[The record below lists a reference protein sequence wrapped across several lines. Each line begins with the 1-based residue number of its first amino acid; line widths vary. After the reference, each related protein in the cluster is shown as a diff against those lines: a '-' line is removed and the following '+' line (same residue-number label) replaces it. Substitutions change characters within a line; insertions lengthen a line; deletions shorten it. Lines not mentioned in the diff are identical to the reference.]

1 MDNGQLTVSKLLLSL
16 LIGSILFSACR
27 KENFSPTTEKVVG
40 CKLQTENPAGR
51 SYAAE
56 SVVSFN
62 CTDKHCGIL
71 PLSNK
76 NYWVYQDSLY
86 DNGVFLR
93 VQYDTLRYSYNKK
106 SLTDGIIWWES
117 NFTVGLP
124 ETLFANESTFFTLGN
139 RLFTTGIKDAKKD
152 YSIPVS
158 DTLKY
163 LTSFEDIAAAGISIK
178 LKTTFKTPAGI
189 FNDCVYFEK
198 NARSFRKDQVVFK
211 PGLGVVKYIQE
222 KAQPGST
229 LIKLQQI
236 STLVAM
242 HIE

>member
-1 MDNGQLTVSKLLLSL
+1 MDNGQTTLSKLLLSL

-27 KENFSPTTEKVVG
+27 KDSFSPVTEPVIS

-51 SYAAE
+51 SYSAE
-56 SVVSFN
+56 SVVSFT
-62 CTDKHCGIL
+62 CVDKHCGIL
-71 PLSNK
+71 PLSSK
-76 NYWVYQDSLY
+76 NYWVYEDSVY
-86 DNGVFLR
+86 DNGIFLR
-93 VQYDTLRYSYNKK
+93 VQFDTLRYSSNKK

-117 NFTVGLP
+117 NITVGLP
-124 ETLFANESTFFTLGN
+124 EILFANETAFFTMGD
-139 RLFTTGIKDAKKD
+139 RLFAPGIKDTKKD

-158 DTLKY
+158 DTIKY
-163 LTSFEDIAAAGISIK
+163 LTSFEDIAAIGLSVK
-178 LKTTFKTPAGI
+178 LKTAFKTAGGI

-198 NARSFRKDQVVFK
+198 STRSYRKDQVFFK

-222 KAQPGST
+222 KAQPGSPV
-229 LIKLQQI
+229 IKLQQI

>member
-1 MDNGQLTVSKLLLSL
+1 MDNGQTTLSKLLLSL

-27 KENFSPTTEKVVG
+27 KESLSPATEQTIN

-51 SYAAE
+51 SYATE
-56 SVVSFN
+56 SVVSFS

-76 NYWVYQDSLY
+76 NYWVYQDSVY
-86 DNGVFLR
+86 DNGIFLR
-93 VQYDTLRYSYNKK
+93 IQYDTLRYSTNKK

-124 ETLFANESTFFTLGN
+124 ETLFANESTFFTLGD
-139 RLFTTGIKDAKKD
+139 RLFTKGIKDAKKD

-158 DTLKY
+158 DTTRY
-163 LTSFEDIAAAGISIK
+163 LASFEDIAASGLSIR
-178 LKTTFKTPAGI
+178 LKTAFKTPAGT
-189 FNDCVYFEK
+189 FTDCVYFEK
-198 NARSFRKDQVVFK
+198 TTRSYRKDQVVFK

-222 KAQPGST
+222 KAQPGNT